1 MITTFLFDLDGT
13 LLPTETEQFL
23 RAHTDTLSAKIAAC
37 GYDADILMQNI
48 WLSID
53 ATVKNDGSRS
63 NQEVFWK
70 TFEDLCGQDIR
81 ALEPI
86 FLEYYEKDFQQVRR
100 SCGFEPRVKTV
111 IDLLKQRGYR
121 VILAT
126 NPLFPAVATHSRVR
140 WAGLTPNDFALI
152 TTYENSRFC
161 KPGTDYYRDIL
172 DTLQVKPEQCVMV
185 GNDVEEDMIAESLG
199 IRVFLLTDCLI
210 NRSHTDITRYP
221 HGSFDALLDFIG
233 GLKP

>member
-13 LLPTETEQFL
+13 LLPMETAQFL
-23 RAHTDTLSAKIAAC
+23 RSHTDTLSAKMAPY
-37 GYDADILMQNI
+37 GYDTETLIENI

-53 ATVKNDGSRS
+53 ATVKNDGSCS
-63 NQEVFWK
+63 NKDAFWSA
-70 TFEDLCGQDIR
+70 FERLCGHDIR
-81 ALEPI
+81 TREPV

-100 SCGFEPRVKTV
+100 SCGFDPRAKTV
-111 IDLLKQRGYR
+111 IDLLKKQGYR
-121 VILAT
+121 LILAT

-140 WAGLTPNDFALI
+140 WAGLDPNDFQRI

-161 KPGTDYYRDIL
+161 KRNPDYYRDIL

-233 GLKP
+233 GLNP